1 MRALAWGMLGL
12 PFALPSTAW
21 VLGWVRPPPELK
33 PALDELV
40 TGDAT
45 TALVGPDVEARTGPE
60 ADCPGAPFPTGGVD
74 GPGLVALAT
83 TAAPMAFVKLRA
95 GAFTMGSERGD
106 DDERPCHRVELGAFA
121 IAVHEVT
128 NQQWRL
134 VMNKEPP
141 SDCIDKCPDTAPVTD
156 VSWDDAVDFLNRLS
170 TSENLRACYGNKG
183 TWDLTCDGFRLPTEA
198 EWEYAARAGTVGAYS
213 FEGGTDTLARYAW
226 AGEGLSSRAHP
237 VGQKEAN
244 PWICTVTS
252 GSGCKTG
259 TRRMARRLPRTRE
272 GLPRETEGGCGA
284 ARLPTSPRTCARR
297 TGAGT
302 GPRSRSGAAG
312 FVSLVA
318 RAPSPWPVEH
328 CCCCCGSGE
337 RGEPA
342 NRRDNIDRA
351 ALLRLLLRRIGDVHR
366 RAAAADRPWWRGQS
380 HAARHGGA
388 EAA

>member
-1 MRALAWGMLGL
+1 VRALAWGMLGL

-244 PWICTVTS
+244 PWGLRDMHGNVWEWVQDWYAPYGAEVAPDAGGPSTGDRRGLRGGSFAYEPENLRSADRRWNWPSFSVR
-252 GSGCKTG
+252 GSGF
-259 TRRMARRLPRTRE
+259 R
-272 GLPRETEGGCGA
+272 
-284 ARLPTSPRTCARR
+284 
-297 TGAGT
+297 
-302 GPRSRSGAAG
+302 
-312 FVSLVA
+312 VA
-318 RAPSPWPVEH
+318 RGA
-328 CCCCCGSGE
+328 
-337 RGEPA
+337 
-342 NRRDNIDRA
+342 
-351 ALLRLLLRRIGDVHR
+351 
-366 RAAAADRPWWRGQS
+366 RPQPL
-380 HAARHGGA
+380 AR
-388 EAA
+388 